1 MLIEGMLIEGFD
13 CICIYI
19 LYMAGLEYSR
29 HMHIDKSGK
38 PAIVSPLEPVATE
51 VVFSAGMRRRRH
63 PR

>member
-1 MLIEGMLIEGFD
+1 
-13 CICIYI
+13 
-19 LYMAGLEYSR
+19 MAGLEYSR